1 MDSTFLGAV
10 SSYGRQEAVAVS
22 FATIVVIFVMLMR
35 RRYFSGISQFNG
47 PLLASVSAVWQ
58 IWHVAKGDI
67 EYAVLQ
73 EHKKHGSYRL
83 ILTLNHMEIMAYIP
97 IGDFVR
103 ISHQEVSCSHPDSIK
118 AILAPPHRK
127 VSHSDSKK
135 SENSIT
141 FMNVTNFIQ
150 ASWYQALAVP
160 DKYHQTPMSEC
171 DPRRHR
177 ERSSITASSYTL
189 SYLIQSEGRVDKCI
203 QELQEQLTRLSKA
216 KNAIHFDYWLN
227 YVAFDII
234 GELTFSKNF
243 GFVREGADIDNSIGS
258 MRFLMIYQAIMGYM
272 YWLHP
277 FILHSPLA
285 GYFGLKP
292 HAHIFRTVSAAVQ
305 ERQDNKNTNVDM
317 VSQWIANHKK
327 WPTRMEEREIL
338 AVSGMTTIAGS
349 ETMTGALESFFYF
362 LLKNPECMSKLK
374 EELKEARWAG
384 KLSSV
389 VKHEEAKQL
398 PYLQACVSFFHRFS
412 IVIFYFLC

>member
-1 MDSTFLGAV
+1 
-10 SSYGRQEAVAVS
+10 
-22 FATIVVIFVMLMR
+22 
-35 RRYFSGISQFNG
+35 
-47 PLLASVSAVWQ
+47 
-58 IWHVAKGDI
+58 
-67 EYAVLQ
+67 
-73 EHKKHGSYRL
+73 
-83 ILTLNHMEIMAYIP
+83 
-97 IGDFVR
+97 
-103 ISHQEVSCSHPDSIK
+103 
-118 AILAPPHRK
+118 
-127 VSHSDSKK
+127 
-135 SENSIT
+135 
-141 FMNVTNFIQ
+141 MNVADFIQ
-150 ASWYQALAVP
+150 ANWYQALAVP
-160 DKYHQTPMSEC
+160 DKFHQTPMSEC
-171 DPRRHR
+171 DPKRHR

-203 QELQEQLTRLSKA
+203 QELQQQLMRLSKA
-216 KNAIHFDYWLN
+216 GNAIHFDYWLN

-285 GYFGLKP
+285 GCFGLKP
-292 HAHIFRTVSAAVQ
+292 HAHIFHTVSAAVQ
-305 ERQDNKNTNVDM
+305 ERKDNKTSNVDM
-317 VSQWIANHKK
+317 VSQWVANHKK

-374 EELKEARWAG
+374 QELKEARLAG

-398 PYLQACVSFFHRFS
+398 PYLQACVSFFHRY
-412 IVIFYFLC
+412 IHEIFLFYYVLIKY